1 MLEVIEIDLETAR
14 AFIDAFHPLQTRGAL
29 RGCAIALGGFEEGEL
44 SFVAL
49 FTHPRSRWT
58 RIPVTLELSRL
69 AIAPNARRSAATFLR
84 KVARILR
91 KRGFRG
97 YVVTYALPGTS
108 GAVYIRAG
116 WTPFGR
122 SSGAR
127 RSRRG
132 PNGRPTPDTVGSG
145 VRLAR
150 FILRIESGSPPA
162 PPRRP
167 SPRANGRR
175 PAG

>member
-1 MLEVIEIDLETAR
+1 MLEVVEIDREIAR
-14 AFIDAFHPLQTRGAL
+14 AFIDAFHPLKTRGAL
-29 RGCAIALGGFEEGEL
+29 RGMILALGGYEDGDL

-49 FTHPRSRWT
+49 FTHPRSRWK
-58 RIPVTLELSRL
+58 RIPVALELSRL
-69 AIAPNARRSAATFLR
+69 AISPHARRSAATFLR

-97 YVVTYALPGTS
+97 FVVTYAMPGTS
-108 GAVYIRAG
+108 GSVYMRAG
-116 WTPFGR
+116 WIPFGR

-132 PNGRPTPDTVGSG
+132 PNGRPTPDTAGSG

-150 FILRIESGSPPA
+150 FILQIESGSSPA

-167 SPRANGRR
+167 NLQANGHR

>member
-1 MLEVIEIDLETAR
+1 MLEVVEIDREVAR
-14 AFIDAFHPLQTRGAL
+14 AFIDAHHPMRTRGAL
-29 RGCAIALGGFEEGEL
+29 RGMILALGGYEDGDL

-49 FTHPRSRWT
+49 FAHPRSRWT

-69 AIAPNARRSAATFLR
+69 AISPHARRSAATFLR
-84 KVARILR
+84 KAARVLKR
-91 KRGFRG
+91 RGFRG
-97 YVVTYALPGTS
+97 FAITYAMPGTS
-108 GAVYIRAG
+108 GSVYARSG
-116 WTPFGR
+116 WVPFGR

-150 FILRIESGSPPA
+150 FILSL
-162 PPRRP
+162 
-167 SPRANGRR
+167 
-175 PAG
+175 

>member
-1 MLEVIEIDLETAR
+1 MLEVVEIDRETAR
-14 AFIDAFHPLQTRGAL
+14 KFIDAHHPLKTRGAL
-29 RGCAIALGGFEEGEL
+29 RGCAIALGGFEDGEL

-49 FTHPRSRWT
+49 FAHPRSRWT
-58 RIPVTLELSRL
+58 RVPVALELSRL
-69 AIAPNARRSAATFLR
+69 AISPNARRSAATFLR
-84 KVARILR
+84 KVARVLR
-91 KRGFRG
+91 RRGFRG
-97 YVVTYALPGTS
+97 FVVTYAMPGTS
-108 GAVYIRAG
+108 GAVYARSG
-116 WTPFGR
+116 WIPFGR

-150 FILRIESGSPPA
+150 FTLQIENGSPPA

-167 SPRANGRR
+167 SPQAGGHR

>member
-1 MLEVIEIDLETAR
+1 MLEVIEIDRETAR
-14 AFIDAFHPLQTRGAL
+14 AFIDAHHPMKTRGAL
-29 RGCAIALGGFEEGEL
+29 RGCAIALGGFEEHGL

-49 FTHPRSRWT
+49 FVHPRSRWT

-69 AIAPNARRSAATFLR
+69 AISPNARRSAATFLR
-84 KVARILR
+84 KAARVLR

-97 YVVTYALPGTS
+97 FVVTYALPGSS
-108 GAVYIRAG
+108 GAVYVRAG
-116 WTPFGR
+116 WRPFGR

-127 RSRRG
+127 RSRKG

-145 VRLAR
+145 IRLAR
-150 FILRIESGSPPA
+150 FILQIENGSPPA
-162 PPRRP
+162 PPRRQ
-167 SPRANGRR
+167 SPQANGRR

>member
-1 MLEVIEIDLETAR
+1 MLSVVEIDREVAR
-14 AFIDAFHPLQTRGAL
+14 AFIDAHHPLKTRGAL
-29 RGCAIALGGFEEGEL
+29 RGCVIALGGFEEHGL

-49 FTHPRSRWT
+49 FVYPRSRWT

-69 AIAPNARRSAATFLR
+69 AISPNARRSAATFLR
-84 KVARILR
+84 KVARVLR
-91 KRGFRG
+91 RRGFRG
-97 YVVTYALPGTS
+97 FIVTYALPGTS

-132 PNGRPTPDTVGSG
+132 PRGRPTPDTVGSG
-145 VRLAR
+145 ARLAR
-150 FILRIESGSPPA
+150 FILSLGIDL
-162 PPRRP
+162 PR
-167 SPRANGRR
+167 GRR
-175 PAG
+175 SHRCPGTDARRNPA